1 MKKFLLIVLSAVLAG
16 CVETT
21 RPGEDSG
28 GAPVGTLA
36 LSRSEMVFNA
46 GGDVP
51 SDRRTLQMSN
61 TGAGTLN
68 VSGLAVTGE
77 DAARF
82 ALPGSSPFSLAAGE
96 SRELTVTFTPNSDA
110 DLGPQNATLRV
121 TQGDGEGSVQE
132 VYLGGLSVEGQEGTK
147 EPSVQWIFDTYG
159 FPIQTGDE
167 DPTTSALVEDT
178 TNVPV
183 GDEVVAQTFRRADPT
198 QPVTVEVLATFA
210 VPDVEP
216 VFEFGFYEAGAAEPP
231 LQKLLSIPIRPGLNG
246 QRLGPVIA
254 PSVPGAEAG
263 VVSFNAPDGTFG
275 FYSFWPT
282 TRFFKQRT
290 VFTEDARNEFENAI
304 PHHVRAYPLKERGG
318 APVENA
324 YILATDES
332 NRLND
337 YNDAVV
343 LIRNVQP
350 AEAGL

>member
-1 MKKFLLIVLSAVLAG
+1 MKKSLLIALSAILAG

-21 RPGEDSG
+21 RPDDSG
-28 GAPVGTLA
+28 GTPAGTLT

-51 SDRRTLQMSN
+51 SDRRTLQVSN

-68 VSGLAVTGE
+68 VSGLALTGE

-82 ALPGSSPFSLAAGE
+82 TLPDVSPFNLAAGE
-96 SRELTVTFTPNSDA
+96 SRELAVTFTPNSA
-110 DLGPQNATLRV
+110 TDLGPQNATLRV
-121 TQGDGEGSVQE
+121 TQGGGEGSVQE
-132 VYLGGLSVEGQEGTK
+132 VYLGGLNVEGQEGTK

-178 TNVPV
+178 TNNPV

-216 VFEFGFYEAGAAEPP
+216 VFEFGFYEAGAAEPS

-246 QRLGPVIA
+246 QRLEPVILPA
-254 PSVPGAEAG
+254 TPTAEAG
-263 VVSFNAPDGTFG
+263 VVSFEPPDRTFG

-282 TRFFKQRT
+282 TRFFKKRT
-290 VFTEDARNEFENAI
+290 VFTEDARNTFDALS
-304 PHHVRAYPLKERGG
+304 HHVRPYPLKERDG

-324 YILATDES
+324 YILVTDES

>member
-1 MKKFLLIVLSAVLAG
+1 MKKSLLIALSAVLAG
-16 CVETT
+16 CAETT

-28 GAPVGTLA
+28 GPPVGTLT

-51 SDRRTLQMSN
+51 SDRRTLQVSN
-61 TGAGTLN
+61 TGEGTLN

-82 ALPGSSPFSLAAGE
+82 ALPGVSPFSLAAGE
-96 SRELTVTFTPNSDA
+96 SRELAVTFTPNSDA

-121 TQGDGEGSVQE
+121 TQGGEGGSVQE

-167 DPTTSALVEDT
+167 DPTTSALVEEA
-178 TNVPV
+178 TNAPV

-210 VPDVEP
+210 VPNVEP
-216 VFEFGFYEAGAAEPP
+216 VFEFGFYEAGAAEPS
-231 LQKLLSIPIRPGLNG
+231 LQKLLSLPIRPGLNG
-246 QRLGPVIA
+246 QRLGPVIV

-263 VVSFNAPDGTFG
+263 VVSFNAPGGTFG
-275 FYSFWPT
+275 FYSSWPT
-282 TRFFKQRT
+282 TRFFEQRT
-290 VFTEDARNEFENAI
+290 VFTEDARNTFDAL
-304 PHHVRAYPLKERGG
+304 PHHVRPYPLKERGG